1 MKNFFFKT
9 GKLNTF
15 FDILLGTFLLAAS
28 VVWFFD
34 AVGVVVGGVSG
45 IAIIIKATM
54 DVPMWIINIAFN
66 IPLFIA
72 AYKILDI
79 GMFFRTV
86 LGTVLLTIWLGIL
99 PYVNLLTGN
108 LFVDMLAGSVLMGA
122 GLGLIFVSNSSSGGG
137 DLLATLINRKLRH
150 LSIPKIMAVIDI
162 VIVLAGAQV
171 FGVDKIMYSIIG
183 IFVLTRVSDMIIEGP
198 NRAKLLYI
206 ISEKK
211 EDVVKYVVET
221 MERGATYI
229 GIEGAFTHKSGK
241 MIMCVVSGKEMVKLK
256 QIIYKLD
263 ENAICFVGDI
273 REAFGEGFTKFR
285 G

>member
-54 DVPMWIINIAFN
+54 DVPMWVINIAFN
-66 IPLFIA
+66 LPLFIA

-86 LGTVLLTIWLGIL
+86 LGTVFLTIWLGIL
-99 PYVNLLTGN
+99 PYINLLTGN
-108 LFVDMLAGSVLMGA
+108 LFVDMLAGSALMGA

-137 DLLATLINRKLRH
+137 DLLATLINRKLRY

-206 ISEKK
+206 ISEKND
-211 EDVVKYVVET
+211 DVVKYIVET

-229 GIEGAFTHKSGK
+229 DTEGAFTHKSGK

>member
-1 MKNFFFKT
+1 M
-9 GKLNTF
+9 
-15 FDILLGTFLLAAS
+15 AAS

-54 DVPMWIINIAFN
+54 DIPMWVINIAFN
-66 IPLFIA
+66 LPLFVV

-79 GMFFRTV
+79 GMFFRTI
-86 LGTVLLTIWLGIL
+86 LGTALLTVWLGIL
-99 PYVNLLTGN
+99 PYVNLLTGD

-122 GLGLIFVSNSSSGGG
+122 GLGLIFISYSSSGGG
-137 DLLATLINRKLRH
+137 DLLATLINRKLKH

-162 VIVLAGAQV
+162 VIVSAGAQV

-183 IFVLTRVSDMIIEGP
+183 IFVLTKVSDMIIEGP

-211 EDVVKYVVET
+211 EDVVKYIVET

-229 GIEGAFTHKSGK
+229 DTEGAFTHKNGK

-256 QIIYKLD
+256 QVIYKLD

>member
-1 MKNFFFKT
+1 MKNFFFKS

-54 DVPMWIINIAFN
+54 DVPMWVINIAFN
-66 IPLFIA
+66 LPLFIA

-86 LGTVLLTIWLGIL
+86 LGTVFLTIWLGIL

-206 ISEKK
+206 ISEKND
-211 EDVVKYVVET
+211 DVVRYIVET

-229 GIEGAFTHKSGK
+229 DTEGAFTHKSGK
-241 MIMCVVSGKEMVKLK
+241 MLMCVVSGKEMVKLK
-256 QIIYKLD
+256 QVLYKLD

>member
-54 DVPMWIINIAFN
+54 DVPMWVINIAFN
-66 IPLFIA
+66 LPLFIA

-86 LGTVLLTIWLGIL
+86 LGTVFLTIWLGIL

-206 ISEKK
+206 ISEKND
-211 EDVVKYVVET
+211 EVVKYIVET

-229 GIEGAFTHKSGK
+229 DTEGAFTHKSSK

>member
-54 DVPMWIINIAFN
+54 DVPMWVINIAFN
-66 IPLFIA
+66 LPLFIA
-72 AYKILDI
+72 AYKILVI

-86 LGTVLLTIWLGIL
+86 LGTVFLTIWLGIL

-206 ISEKK
+206 ISEKND
-211 EDVVKYVVET
+211 EVVKYIVET

-229 GIEGAFTHKSGK
+229 DTEGAFTHKSSK

>member
-54 DVPMWIINIAFN
+54 DIPMWVINIAFN
-66 IPLFIA
+66 VPLFIA

-86 LGTVLLTIWLGIL
+86 LGTVFLTIWLGIL

-206 ISEKK
+206 ISEKND
-211 EDVVKYVVET
+211 DVVKYIVET

-229 GIEGAFTHKSGK
+229 DTEGAFTHKSSK

>member
-1 MKNFFFKT
+1 MKNFFLKS

-15 FDILLGTFLLAAS
+15 FKILLGTFLMAAS

-54 DVPMWIINIAFN
+54 DIPMWVINIAFN
-66 IPLFIA
+66 LPLFIA

-86 LGTVLLTIWLGIL
+86 LGTAFLTIWLGML
-99 PYVNLLTGN
+99 PYVNLLTGD

-122 GLGLIFVSNSSSGGG
+122 GLGLIFISYSSSGGG
-137 DLLATLINRKLRH
+137 DLLATLINRKLKH

-162 VIVLAGAQV
+162 VIVSAGAQV

-183 IFVLTRVSDMIIEGP
+183 IFVLTKVSDMIIEGP

-211 EDVVKYVVET
+211 EDVVKYIVET

-229 GIEGAFTHKSGK
+229 DTEGAFTHKSGK

>member
-15 FDILLGTFLLAAS
+15 LEILLGTFLLGAS

-34 AVGVVVGGVSG
+34 PVGVVVGGVSG

-54 DVPMWIINIAFN
+54 DVPMWVINIAFN
-66 IPLFIA
+66 LPLFIA

-79 GMFFRTV
+79 GMFFRTI
-86 LGTVLLTIWLGIL
+86 LGTALLTIWLGIL

-108 LFVDMLAGSVLMGA
+108 LFVDMLAGSVMMGA
-122 GLGLIFVSNSSSGGG
+122 GLGLIFVSYSSSGGG
-137 DLLATLINRKLRH
+137 DLLATLINRKLKY
-150 LSIPKIMAVIDI
+150 LSIPKIMAVIDT

-183 IFVLTRVSDMIIEGP
+183 IFVLTRVSDMVIEGP

-206 ISEKK
+206 ISEKND
-211 EDVVKYVVET
+211 EIVKYIVET

-229 GIEGAFTHKSGK
+229 STEGAFTHKSGK

-256 QIIYKLD
+256 QILYKMD
-263 ENAICFVGDI
+263 ENAMCFVGDI

>member
-1 MKNFFFKT
+1 MKNFFFKS

-15 FDILLGTFLLAAS
+15 FEILLGTFLMAAS

-54 DVPMWIINIAFN
+54 NVPMWVINIACN
-66 IPLFIA
+66 LPLFIA

-86 LGTVLLTIWLGIL
+86 LGTMFFTIWLGIL
-99 PYVNLLTGN
+99 PYVNLLTGD

-122 GLGLIFVSNSSSGGG
+122 GLGLIFVSYSSSGGG
-137 DLLATLINRKLRH
+137 DLLATLINRKLKA

-162 VIVLAGAQV
+162 TIVLAGAQI
-171 FGVDKIMYSIIG
+171 FGMDKIMYSIIG

-206 ISEKK
+206 ISEKND
-211 EDVVKYVVET
+211 EVVKYIVET

-229 GIEGAFTHKSGK
+229 DTEGAFTHKNGK

-256 QIIYKLD
+256 QIVYNLD
-263 ENAICFVGDI
+263 ENAMCFVGDI

>member
-1 MKNFFFKT
+1 MRNFFFKT

-15 FDILLGTFLLAAS
+15 FEILLGTFLMAAS

-54 DVPMWIINIAFN
+54 DIPMWVINIAFN
-66 IPLFIA
+66 LPLFIA

-86 LGTVLLTIWLGIL
+86 LGTVFLTIWLGVL
-99 PYVNLLTGN
+99 PYVNLLTGD

-122 GLGLIFVSNSSSGGG
+122 GLGLIFISYSSSGGG
-137 DLLATLINRKLRH
+137 DLLATLINRKLKH

-183 IFVLTRVSDMIIEGP
+183 IFVLTKVSDMIIEGP

-206 ISEKK
+206 ISEKND
-211 EDVVKYVVET
+211 DVVKYIVEI

-229 GIEGAFTHKSGK
+229 DTEGAFTHKIGK

-256 QIIYKLD
+256 QILYKLD
-263 ENAICFVGDI
+263 ENAMCFVGDI

>member
-54 DVPMWIINIAFN
+54 DIPMWIINIAFN
-66 IPLFIA
+66 LPLFIA

-183 IFVLTRVSDMIIEGP
+183 IFVLARVSDIIIEGP

-206 ISEKK
+206 ISEKND
-211 EDVVKYVVET
+211 DVVKYIVET

-229 GIEGAFTHKSGK
+229 DTEGAFTHKSSK

>member
-15 FDILLGTFLLAAS
+15 LDIFLGTFLLAAS

-54 DVPMWIINIAFN
+54 EIPMWVINIAFN
-66 IPLFIA
+66 LPLFIA

-86 LGTVLLTIWLGIL
+86 LGTVLLTIWLAIL

-162 VIVLAGAQV
+162 VIVLAGARV

-183 IFVLTRVSDMIIEGP
+183 IFVLARVSDIIIEGP

-206 ISEKK
+206 ISEKND
-211 EDVVKYVVET
+211 DVVKYIVET

-229 GIEGAFTHKSGK
+229 DTEGAFTHKSSK

>member
-1 MKNFFFKT
+1 M
-9 GKLNTF
+9 GL
-15 FDILLGTFLLAAS
+15 
-28 VVWFFD
+28 
-34 AVGVVVGGVSG
+34 
-45 IAIIIKATM
+45 
-54 DVPMWIINIAFN
+54 AFN
-66 IPLFIA
+66 LPLFIA

-86 LGTVLLTIWLGIL
+86 LGTVFLTIWLGIL

-206 ISEKK
+206 ISEKND
-211 EDVVKYVVET
+211 EVVKYIVET

-229 GIEGAFTHKSGK
+229 DTEGAFTHKSSK

>member
-1 MKNFFFKT
+1 MKNFFFKS

-66 IPLFIA
+66 LPLFIA

-206 ISEKK
+206 ISEKND
-211 EDVVKYVVET
+211 DVVKYIVET

-229 GIEGAFTHKSGK
+229 DTEGAFTHKSSK

>member
-54 DVPMWIINIAFN
+54 DIPMWVINIAFN
-66 IPLFIA
+66 VPLFIA

-86 LGTVLLTIWLGIL
+86 LGTVFLTIWLGIL
-99 PYVNLLTGN
+99 PYINLLTGN

-150 LSIPKIMAVIDI
+150 LSIPKIMAAIDI

-206 ISEKK
+206 ISEKND
-211 EDVVKYVVET
+211 DVVKYIVET

-229 GIEGAFTHKSGK
+229 DTEGAFTHKSSK